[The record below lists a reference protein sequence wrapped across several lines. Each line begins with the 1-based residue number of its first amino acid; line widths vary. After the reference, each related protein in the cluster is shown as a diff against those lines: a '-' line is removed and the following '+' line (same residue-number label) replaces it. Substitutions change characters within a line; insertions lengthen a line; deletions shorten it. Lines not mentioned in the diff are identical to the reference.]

1 MSDRTASSGT
11 AATASV
17 ARPIG
22 SLPLDVPVGSSP

>member
-1 MSDRTASSGT
+1 MSDRTASSGS

-22 SLPLDVPVGSSP
+22 SLPLDALVRSAP